1 MTDLEQARLTINE
14 VDQKMA
20 ELFCKRM
27 EAVELVA
34 RYKSAHQMPIFD
46 AAREEVVVK
55 KNCAYIE
62 QMRYLP

>member
-34 RYKSAHQMPIFD
+34 RI
-46 AAREEVVVK
+46 
-55 KNCAYIE
+55 
-62 QMRYLP
+62 